1 MKAPEA
7 EECFDETLLRNY
19 VALSKEYTP
28 LITPELHAEMISRY
42 IEKRKEQM
50 DTTKY
55 IYILSI

>member
-50 DTTKY
+50 DTTK
-55 IYILSI
+55 